1 MTSLAAPASPL
12 SVGSVAQLMLSL
24 AAIVALILA
33 LSWIVK
39 RLKLGTPRSR
49 GEIAV
54 IDELALGPRERV
66 VLVRVGDAQVLV
78 GVGSGG
84 VVGLTPLDKP
94 IAVKESPEGPAF
106 ADRLREFMKRPGGS
120 P

>member
-1 MTSLAAPASPL
+1 
-12 SVGSVAQLMLSL
+12 
-24 AAIVALILA
+24 
-33 LSWIVK
+33 
-39 RLKLGTPRSR
+39 
-49 GEIAV
+49 
-54 IDELALGPRERV
+54 
-66 VLVRVGDAQVLV
+66 V

-106 ADRLREFMKRPGGS
+106 ADRLRELMKRPGGS